1 MKVVPR
7 PLGVSSRFLRAD
19 GPRHPWRTGAVI
31 IDLPII
37 VDWVNV
43 DNATGEETVRIEALV
58 DLVGDKPQIV
68 KMSLAAHDGLD
79 LAALQRD
86 FQWATPLTAV
96 TGILPRLI
104 GAGSEPFAV
113 DLPVSGFPAVAIQPL
128 RRRGVLSDEF
138 LTTIAREYLARGR
151 GYAASLAEEYY
162 VTPRTVVSWVEKA
175 RARSILSAPP
185 AKGAAGGRLLTKAA
199 GPVD

>member
-1 MKVVPR
+1 M
-7 PLGVSSRFLRAD
+7 
-19 GPRHPWRTGAVI
+19 I

-104 GAGSEPFAV
+104 GAGSDPFAV

-175 RARSILSAPP
+175 RARSILSPPP
-185 AKGAAGGRLLTKAA
+185 AKGAAGGRLLAQA
-199 GPVD
+199 DGPFG

>member
-7 PLGVSSRFLRAD
+7 PLGVSSRFLRTD

-96 TGILPRLI
+96 T
-104 GAGSEPFAV
+104 
-113 DLPVSGFPAVAIQPL
+113 
-128 RRRGVLSDEF
+128 
-138 LTTIAREYLARGR
+138 
-151 GYAASLAEEYY
+151 
-162 VTPRTVVSWVEKA
+162 
-175 RARSILSAPP
+175 
-185 AKGAAGGRLLTKAA
+185 
-199 GPVD
+199 